1 MSVPKRDLIG
11 VDESELRRGIC
22 SFLEPE
28 IAVDVCG
35 EAVNG
40 GDAVEKAKEFNP
52 DMIVLDDLDDST
64 PRMDDM
70 DAGTDWKAMLAE
82 THVILFTGDY
92 PLGIQTAATSTGLGA
107 VVPQPE
113 IGGLVRRLEFLLDR
127 NVRKR
132 SSPGP

>member
-1 MSVPKRDLIG
+1 MSVPKRDLIA

-28 IAVDVCG
+28 RAVDVCG

-40 GDAVEKAKEFNP
+40 GDAVEKAKEFNA
-52 DMIVLDDLDDST
+52 DMIVLDDSM
-64 PRMDDM
+64 PRMDDI

-82 THVILFTGDY
+82 TPVILFTGDY
-92 PLGIQTAATSTGLGA
+92 PLAIQTAATSTGIGA

-113 IGGLVRRLEFLLDR
+113 IGGLARRLEFLLDR